1 MWAAYDYLFAFA
13 MIAAFIDAFGI
24 GANDVANSFAT
35 AVSSRSLTFRQAM
48 VAAGLCEFL
57 GAVLVGSR
65 VTSTIKSG
73 IINLSLFQ
81 NQADTTLL
89 AFTCVCIGSATW
101 LIFATR
107 NQMPVS
113 TTHTVIGS
121 LIGVG
126 VAAGGA
132 SNGVKWG
139 WSGVGQI
146 FASWGIAPAISG
158 ALAAIVFTLTKYAVL
173 KRKNAVVIGLY
184 LGPLYFFVVS
194 AILTTVIIAKG
205 APSLNLD
212 ELSPGATAG
221 AILGTAAVIALLSA
235 LFWVPYVRAK
245 VIKKDYTIR
254 WYHFFMGPLLLR
266 RPAPADADLYDPN
279 VVDYYAGHRA
289 EDHAKHF
296 HTDVESPVVAGQTG
310 LHNTDQSHIA
320 PAVGAASHNQDRD
333 MSHNQDRSSNGTPDE
348 KIDLANKEAQSA
360 DPTAKPVQHHSKLA
374 VLEARISGR
383 DAVLQTDENGMP
395 YPPPYRTYHGSFL
408 EPWNMYTVLRYNAL
422 PWLIYTVTAG
432 LRTDIH
438 KMQDNMGSD
447 EDRRRVARMH
457 AVATEYPNE
466 VEHLYSFLQVLT
478 SCTASFAHGA
488 NDVSNAI
495 GPLTVVYQIWSTMEM
510 PGRNADVPVWI
521 LVYGGAAITL
531 GLALWGWRLMAV
543 LGNRL
548 TLHSPSRGF
557 SMEFGASI
565 TVVLA
570 SYLGIP
576 VSTTQSITGATLG
589 VGLCNGD
596 LRGANWKVF
605 GWIFFSWVLTLPFA
619 AIISGCLYGIIANAP
634 RSIAG

>member
-1 MWAAYDYLFAFA
+1 MWAEYDYLFAFA

-35 AVSSRSLTFRQAM
+35 SVSSRSLTFRQAM
-48 VAAGLCEFL
+48 IAAAICEFL
-57 GAVLVGSR
+57 GAVLVGAR
-65 VTSTIKSG
+65 VTATVRSG
-73 IINLSLFQ
+73 IINISLFQ
-81 NQADTTLL
+81 NQADTVLL

-101 LIFATR
+101 LTFATQH
-107 NQMPVS
+107 QMPVS
-113 TTHTVIGS
+113 TTHTVIGA

-132 SNGVKWG
+132 SDGVRWG

-158 ALAAIVFTLTKYAVL
+158 ALAAIIFTFTKYAVL

-184 LGPLYFFVVS
+184 LGPVYFFIVA

-212 ELSPGATAG
+212 EMSPGATAA
-221 AILGTAAVIALLSA
+221 AILGTAAVVSLLSVI
-235 LFWVPYVRAK
+235 FWLPFVRGK
-245 VIKKDYTIR
+245 VLKKDYTLR
-254 WYHFFMGPLLLR
+254 WYHFFYGPLLWN
-266 RPAPADADLYDPN
+266 RPAPADASNEKLN
-279 VVDYYAGHRA
+279 IVDYYAGHRA
-289 EDHAKHF
+289 EDHAHHF
-296 HTDVESPVVAGQTG
+296 HDDVETPVVAGTTG
-310 LHNTDQSHIA
+310 IHNASPDHVA
-320 PAVGAASHNQDRD
+320 PLVNGSADSSG
-333 MSHNQDRSSNGTPDE
+333 DRSSRDE
-348 KIDLANKEAQSA
+348 KIALAPEDETAQQVPQSSEP
-360 DPTAKPVQHHSKLA
+360 PTQKHSKLA
-374 VLEARISGR
+374 LLEAKISGR
-383 DAVLQTDENGMP
+383 EAHLTTDENGIP

-408 EPWNMYTVLRYNAL
+408 EPWNMYTILRYNAV
-422 PWLIYTVTAG
+422 PWVVYFFTAG

-438 KMQDNMGSD
+438 KMQDNMGSA
-447 EDRRRVARMH
+447 EDKKRVARMH
-457 AVATEYPNE
+457 AIATEYPNE

-478 SCTASFAHGA
+478 ACTASFAHGA
-488 NDVSNAI
+488 NDVANAI
-495 GPLTVVYQIWSTMEM
+495 GPLSVVYQVWSTMEM
-510 PGRNADVPVWI
+510 PGRNSVVPVWI
-521 LVYGGAAITL
+521 LVYGGAAISI

-589 VGLCNGD
+589 VSLCNGD
-596 LRGANWKVF
+596 WRGTNWKVF
-605 GWIFFSWVLTLPFA
+605 AWIFFSWVLTLPFA
-619 AIISGCLYGIIANAP
+619 ALISGCLYGIIANAP
-634 RSIAG
+634 RGVV